1 MQGTEY
7 SDIIRAG
14 QELFRGTQP
23 IDLHE
28 LPKLLRQP
36 DVPRVGALYHA
47 LLVSGYFPYF
57 TGPVLKADH
66 SYEVI
71 EIIGEARS
79 WKADSILTDLNERE
93 GISLDG
99 MYFSIINAEP
109 QSPVVKAR
117 FILVPERKLFTGRPA
132 NINLMLTDCL

>member
-1 MQGTEY
+1 MPGTEY
-7 SDIIRAG
+7 SDRLRAG

-28 LPKLLRQP
+28 LPKLLRQQ
-36 DVPRVGALYHA
+36 DVPSVEVLYHA
-47 LLVSGYFPYF
+47 LSVSGYFPLF
-57 TGPVLKADH
+57 MGLVLKADH

-71 EIIGEARS
+71 DIIGDARS
-79 WKADSILTDLNERE
+79 LKSDSFLTDLNERE

-109 QSPVVKAR
+109 QSPVVKGR
-117 FILVPERKLFTGRPA
+117 FILVPERKLFTRRPT
-132 NINLMLTDCL
+132 NINLMLTD